1 MAPSKLPSGKRNDST
16 KVFKSSKKPFKKTK
30 DDVAARSEAMA
41 LQLEDVPD
49 FPRGLYNEF
58 LDVMNRNFV
67 DVFELVLLG
76 GGTSLS
82 KTERKKIYEEV
93 DAEFEAEERVSKRSK
108 GGKPNKKRNP
118 SEVDELGSLF
128 DGGLTGKRPRYAN
141 KITVKVPSS

>member
-1 MAPSKLPSGKRNDST
+1 M
-16 KVFKSSKKPFKKTK
+16 
-30 DDVAARSEAMA
+30 
-41 LQLEDVPD
+41 
-49 FPRGLYNEF
+49 
-58 LDVMNRNFV
+58 
-67 DVFELVLLG
+67 LG

-108 GGKPNKKRNP
+108 GGKPKMKRNP

-141 KITVKVPSS
+141 KITIKVTKLLTVVYVF